1 MLDPPGR
8 RYAPLMPMVATGVV
22 LPSELLIWAAVLA
35 LPALL
40 VVLIVAARNER
51 RRDEPPD

>member
-1 MLDPPGR
+1 
-8 RYAPLMPMVATGVV
+8 MVAMAVV

-40 VVLIVAARNER
+40 VVLIVSSRKGR
-51 RRDEPPD
+51 